1 MAKNLT
7 LTFTEDEAEMLV
19 DALEADMEGY
29 IEAAKEARGNGN
41 KADLVTF
48 TSASTVRNLLAA
60 LGGSSGLSGRR
71 LASIGPITS
80 SELAANGLTPDIEA
94 TQHDVEGLVSAI
106 RLDAT
111 GS

>member
-29 IEAAKEARGNGN
+29 IEAAKEARGTGN

-48 TSASTVRNLLAA
+48 TEAA
-60 LGGSSGLSGRR
+60 QRVQSLMTR
-71 LASIGPITS
+71 IQ
-80 SELAANGLTPDIEA
+80 ELIE
-94 TQHDVEGLVSAI
+94 D
-106 RLDAT
+106 
-111 GS
+111 